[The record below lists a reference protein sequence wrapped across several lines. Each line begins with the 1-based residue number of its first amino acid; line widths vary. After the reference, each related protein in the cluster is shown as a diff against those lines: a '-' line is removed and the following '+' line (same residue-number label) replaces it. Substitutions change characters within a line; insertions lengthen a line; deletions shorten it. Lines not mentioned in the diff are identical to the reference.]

1 MRKITLESSLE
12 GRLEQLENRMRQLE
26 YCVRQLEHPAKY
38 KEGDLVFYVR
48 DRPRILEVDLVEF
61 DGGWLYDLR
70 LEKTRIYSKVREED
84 LLSDIRGLSSLLD
97 LSEI

>member
-1 MRKITLESSLE
+1 MRKIALKSNLE

-26 YCVRQLEHPAKY
+26 YPAKY

-48 DRPRILEVDLVEF
+48 DRSKILEVDLVMF
-61 DGGWLYDLR
+61 YDGWLYDLR
-70 LEKTRIYSKVREED
+70 LGKTRIYSKVREED
-84 LLSDIRGLSSLLD
+84 LLSEDDVRGLCKAVKSQD